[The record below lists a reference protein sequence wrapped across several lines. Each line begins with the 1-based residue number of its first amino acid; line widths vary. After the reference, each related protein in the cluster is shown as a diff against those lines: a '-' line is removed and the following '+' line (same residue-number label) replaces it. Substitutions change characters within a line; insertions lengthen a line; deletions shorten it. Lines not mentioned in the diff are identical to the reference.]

1 MATILANKIALR
13 LRLYIAGNAPN
24 SLLAVANLKTIC
36 DEYFATGC
44 VVETIDLLVHPG
56 RALADSIIVTPT
68 LVKVYPLPVKKVI
81 GTLSD
86 TDQVRVALGA
96 K

>member
-1 MATILANKIALR
+1 MATLMAGKTALR

-24 SLLAVANLKTIC
+24 SLLAISNLKAIC
-36 DEYFATGC
+36 DEHFSTGC
-44 VVETIDLLVHPG
+44 VIETIDLLLHPA

-68 LVKVYPLPVKKVI
+68 LVKVYPLPVQKVI

-86 TDQVRVALGA
+86 TNQVRLALGV

>member
-1 MATILANKIALR
+1 MATIVANKTSLR

-24 SLLAVANLKTIC
+24 SLLAITNLKAIC
-36 DEYFATGC
+36 DEHFATGC
-44 VVETIDLLVHPG
+44 VVETIDLLVNPAL
-56 RALADSIIVTPT
+56 ALADSIIVTPT

-86 TDQVRVALGA
+86 TNQVRLALGV

>member
-1 MATILANKIALR
+1 MATILANKTALR

-44 VVETIDLLVHPG
+44 VVETIDLLVHPA

-68 LVKVYPLPVKKVI
+68 LVKVYPLPVQKVI

-86 TDQVRVALGA
+86 TNQVRLALGV